1 MAHGGLH
8 RLDAHRARWLD
19 ASSSLPS
26 VSVIRLTPPYASW
39 SFGSARGGQQRAG
52 AVAEVAR
59 FLHRRMK
66 RRRED
71 WNALR
76 ASPSNTRRGRWAC
89 LTPRHG
95 HVLAICDARIG
106 FSREGSTPQTGP
118 RTSTQTPTVRG
129 LDTAKGGAD
138 PATGSGIARQ
148 PDQAAEVVEKDT
160 AAEEVVEK
168 DTLPSG
174 GGGTSGGARPPRKK
188 DWTPEE
194 HKAAKEF
201 MKALLDDYDEYAAM
215 SEDEIEDEYRRAGK
229 LHKYD
234 PEMEV
239 AKKHPPPPGYYPVLE
254 QDFKLIEDDED

>member
-8 RLDAHRARWLD
+8 RLDAHRARCLDLD
-19 ASSSLPS
+19 ASSSLPEMS
-26 VSVIRLTPPYASW
+26 SDAPVRGHASHQATAT
-39 SFGSARGGQQRAG
+39 SSPAQHPADGPAHIDANSDGARVGHGRINPDA
-52 AVAEVAR
+52 AAEVAEKD
-59 FLHRRMK
+59 M
-66 RRRED
+66 
-71 WNALR
+71 
-76 ASPSNTRRGRWAC
+76 
-89 LTPRHG
+89 
-95 HVLAICDARIG
+95 
-106 FSREGSTPQTGP
+106 
-118 RTSTQTPTVRG
+118 
-129 LDTAKGGAD
+129 
-138 PATGSGIARQ
+138 
-148 PDQAAEVVEKDT
+148 AAEVVEH
-160 AAEEVVEK
+160 
-168 DTLPSG
+168 TLPSGGG

-234 PEMEV
+234 PEMELAKRCARV